1 MKTPT
6 TTTSRII
13 KLILCVVIILSAG
26 IDVHAA
32 TFVIQF
38 GGSLGETYSPNT
50 LNVLVGDT
58 IQWMGDFSMHPLSS
72 TSVPTGASTFH
83 QGSGSTCFLHRHRC
97 RYISLSMRLSL
108 QLGNDRIIYR
118 DNADRGCEKSNICRS
133 ECFSS

>member
-83 QGSGSTCFLHRHRC
+83 QGSGSNFLT
-97 RYISLSMRLSL
+97 SPPL
-108 QLGNDRIIYR
+108 QVHIII
-118 DNADRGCEKSNICRS
+118 NATIITAWE
-133 ECFSS
+133 